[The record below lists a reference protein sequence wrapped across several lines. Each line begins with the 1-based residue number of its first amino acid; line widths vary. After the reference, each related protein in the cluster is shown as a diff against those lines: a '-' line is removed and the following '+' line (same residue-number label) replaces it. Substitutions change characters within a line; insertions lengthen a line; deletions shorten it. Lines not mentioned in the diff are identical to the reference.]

1 MPSTSAPTAPAPAA
15 QLAAAP
21 RRHRTRLLEL
31 PEVRWAAAAL
41 AVFLTALPL
50 DLLGGPP
57 LLTGLLYAAVYALG
71 GWDPALSGLKALKE
85 RTLDV
90 DLLMVVAALGAAAVG
105 EAGDGALLIVIFA
118 VSGALEAVSTAR
130 TEDSVRGLLD
140 LAPATATR
148 LGDDGREETVAAEDL
163 AVGDTVL
170 VRPGEAVG
178 ADGRVVDGRSEVDQA
193 TITGEP
199 LPADKAPGDEV
210 YAGTLNG
217 SGALTVRVE
226 REAGDA
232 VVARIAAMVE
242 EASRTTSPT
251 HRFIERI
258 EQRYSIGMVAATIAV
273 FAVPLAFGSD
283 LDAALLR
290 AMTFMIVA
298 SPCAVVLSTMP
309 PLLASIANA
318 GRHGV
323 LVKSAE
329 ALERL
334 AAADAVA
341 LDKTGTLTEGAP
353 RVADVRPIGGE
364 DRVSLL
370 ALAAA
375 AERPSE
381 HPIAR
386 AVVAAAREEGV
397 EPAEARDFS
406 SVPGE
411 GVRAV
416 VGGDRV
422 AVGSPARLL
431 GRADGGPGAVTA
443 DDAHERAREEAEAL
457 EAQGRTSVVVFRGD
471 RPAGVLGLADRMR
484 EGAAAAVAA
493 LAARTGRPPVLLTGD
508 APAAA
513 RRTAEEAGI
522 TEVEAGLLPEDKV
535 ARVRAMEDGGARVMM
550 IGDGV
555 NDAPALAAAHTA
567 VAMGRSG
574 SDLSRRTADAVV
586 VRDELEA
593 VATAASLARRAR
605 RLVLQN
611 LVIAGVFITAL
622 VAWDLFGHLPM
633 PLAVAGH
640 EGSTVIVALNG
651 LRLLGEGAW
660 RKAATA

>member
-1 MPSTSAPTAPAPAA
+1 MPSPTANPSAPAAAPAPAA

-41 AVFLTALPL
+41 AVFLLALPL
-50 DLLGGPP
+50 DLLGAPP
-57 LLTGLLYAAVYALG
+57 LATGLLYGAVYALG
-71 GWDPALSGLKALKE
+71 GWEPALSGLKALKG

-105 EAGDGALLIVIFA
+105 QPGDGALLIVIFA
-118 VSGALEAVSTAR
+118 VSGALEAVATAR

-148 LGDDGREETVAAEDL
+148 LGPGGREEAVAAGDL

-193 TITGEP
+193 TITGEA

-217 SGALTVRVE
+217 SGALTVRVG

-251 HRFIERI
+251 QRFIERI

-283 LDAALLR
+283 PASALMR

-309 PLLASIANA
+309 PLLAAIANA

-334 AAADAVA
+334 AAADTVA

-353 RVADVRPIGGE
+353 RVAEVRPLGGG
-364 DRVSLL
+364 DRASLL

-386 AVVAAAREEGV
+386 AVVEAAHEEGV
-397 EPAEARDFS
+397 EAASARNFTS
-406 SVPGE
+406 APGE
-411 GVRAV
+411 GVRAEV
-416 VGGDRV
+416 DGAAV

-431 GRADGGPGAVTA
+431 AQDGSGPVA
-443 DDAHERAREEAEAL
+443 AREEARAL
-457 EAQGRTSVVVFRGD
+457 EEQGRTAVVVLRDGL
-471 RPAGVLGLADRMR
+471 PVGVLGVADRVR
-484 EGAAAAVAA
+484 EGAAEAVAA
-493 LAARTGRPPVLLTGD
+493 LAARTGRPPLLLTGD

-513 RRTAEEAGI
+513 RRAAEEAGV
-522 TEVEAGLLPEDKV
+522 TEVAAGLLPEDKV
-535 ARVRAMEDGGARVMM
+535 DRVRALQDGGAHVMM
-550 IGDGV
+550 VGDGV
-555 NDAPALAAAHTA
+555 NDGPALAAAHTG

-586 VRDELEA
+586 VRDELGA
-593 VATAASLARRAR
+593 VAVAVSLARRAR
-605 RLVLQN
+605 RLVVQN
-611 LVIAGVFITAL
+611 LVLAGVFIGAL

-660 RKAATA
+660 QRAAAGRGH